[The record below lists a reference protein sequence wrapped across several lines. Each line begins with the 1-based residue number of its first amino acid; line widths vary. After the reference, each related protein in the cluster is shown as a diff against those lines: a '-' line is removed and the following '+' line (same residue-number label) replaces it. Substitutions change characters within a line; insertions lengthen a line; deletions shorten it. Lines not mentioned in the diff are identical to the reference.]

1 MINKTFGFYKKHNRR
16 FRLFL
21 FSMIFIIGSPI
32 LILLARGDSFGTG
45 FTFLQTGGIY
55 LDSIIS
61 GSKIYLNDEDLG
73 GVSFF
78 QHSNFIRNLKP
89 NKTYDLRVEKSG
101 YNTWYGKLTVKP
113 NKVERAKVF
122 MLPKNIVWDE
132 ISKKIPSSTNSSTTK
147 ILEKSNPEYTKIFD
161 LFLKQNKFTS
171 TSSTST
177 VSVQKKITLDYASSS
192 EIRVMWNG
200 KVESAPEYFCLNEDC
215 LNKISVY
222 KHNKNIVKADF
233 IPNYNDAIIF
243 SDENNLYATDLWPN
257 SVKTPQVLYSTSSI
271 NFLTEEDYI
280 YIQVGNYIGRTSL

>member
-1 MINKTFGFYKKHNRR
+1 
-16 FRLFL
+16 
-21 FSMIFIIGSPI
+21 MIFIIGSPI